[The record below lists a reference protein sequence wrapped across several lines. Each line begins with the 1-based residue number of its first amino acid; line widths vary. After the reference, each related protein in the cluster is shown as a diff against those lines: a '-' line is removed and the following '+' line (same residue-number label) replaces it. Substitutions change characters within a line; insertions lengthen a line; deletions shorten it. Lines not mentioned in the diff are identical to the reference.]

1 MHFSFTTV
9 SIASSHTETRASS
22 IWQAESE
29 AARRKSVM
37 LIESTRFIIAVL
49 ILSAILTAVATS
61 QSNPTGEPALDAYI
75 DAIRADLR
83 SDKIEVITNAMQF
96 NEKDAAAFWPVYKKY
111 EAEQTKLNDER
122 IQVIKNYSDKWATLT
137 DVEARELAEKSL
149 DLESRRADL
158 RKKYFANFNKV
169 LPGLI
174 VAKFFQLE
182 YRLDLLVD
190 LKIASE
196 LPALLARPAA
206 TPGEPNP
213 TKPN

>member
-1 MHFSFTTV
+1 MSAKFT
-9 SIASSHTETRASS
+9 
-22 IWQAESE
+22 
-29 AARRKSVM
+29 
-37 LIESTRFIIAVL
+37 IAVL
-49 ILSAILTAVATS
+49 TLGTALAAVTSAQSRSPTVDPAV
-61 QSNPTGEPALDAYI
+61 DAYI

-83 SDKIEVITNAMQF
+83 SDKSEVITNAMQF
-96 NEKDAAAFWPVYKKY
+96 SEKDAAAFWPVYKNY
-111 EAEQTKLNDER
+111 EAEQAKLNDER

-137 DVEARELAEKSL
+137 DAEAKELAAESL

-158 RKKYFANFNKV
+158 RKKYFASFNKV
-169 LPGLI
+169 LPGDI

-196 LPALLARPAA
+196 LPALLARPLA
-206 TPGEPNP
+206 TPSEPSP